1 MQAKRGTLL
10 VTAQR
15 EETVG
20 RLVVGITTEVHGIHG
35 PAQFYDLIAGC
46 LHVLHRKKDV
56 GGCTRVA
63 GMDAGRSTSDVELV
77 PGLGSVGARFAPP
90 SEERSIESR
99 SFLGVPGTEFDE

>member
-77 PGLGSVGARFAPP
+77 PASAPLG
-90 SEERSIESR
+90 
-99 SFLGVPGTEFDE
+99 PGSLPQPKSAA